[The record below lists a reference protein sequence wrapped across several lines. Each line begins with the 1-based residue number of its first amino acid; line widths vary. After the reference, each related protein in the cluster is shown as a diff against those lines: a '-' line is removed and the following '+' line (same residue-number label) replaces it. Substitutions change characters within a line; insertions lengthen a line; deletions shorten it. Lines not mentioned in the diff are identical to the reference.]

1 MQKICTLTLWLRHTQ
16 ECFVAISLCQT
27 GAEQIPFLKQ
37 TDQTWRVTS
46 HNIPV
51 LYPRTCFMPFTVL
64 LGPQLRKLQVRSSLT
79 THSWS
84 ESPVC
89 APTHRAAADI
99 LAGPVQASAVSLD
112 RSPSGQQWP
121 PGPGQGN
128 PSACAP
134 APAAIAPEGLLS
146 ESFLGEKR

>member
-1 MQKICTLTLWLRHTQ
+1 
-16 ECFVAISLCQT
+16 
-27 GAEQIPFLKQ
+27 
-37 TDQTWRVTS
+37 
-46 HNIPV
+46 
-51 LYPRTCFMPFTVL
+51 MPFTVL
-64 LGPQLRKLQVRSSLT
+64 LGPQLRKSLVKSPLT

-89 APTHRAAADI
+89 APKHRAAADTP
-99 LAGPVQASAVSLD
+99 AGPAQASAASLD
-112 RSPSGQQWP
+112 RSPSAQQWP

-146 ESFLGEKR
+146 E